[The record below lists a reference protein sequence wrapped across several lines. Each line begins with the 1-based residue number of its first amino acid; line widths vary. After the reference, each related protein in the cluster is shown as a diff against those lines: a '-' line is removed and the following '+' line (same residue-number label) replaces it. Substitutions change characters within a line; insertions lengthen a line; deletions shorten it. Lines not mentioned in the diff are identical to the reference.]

1 MKHILP
7 YFIRSPTLIMTATK
21 CNDNDNKIRKCH
33 YSEYIY
39 NERILKIM
47 NSINENKPK
56 STPTLQVKVTPEIK
70 EAIFERAAAADLT
83 LSDYIRTVAL
93 SDTKVIFLDRGG
105 SIAKSLAEININ
117 LDRALRGKDI
127 TTEVER
133 ELIAALNNVS
143 NSLHIIFDKL
153 NTINGI

>member
-1 MKHILP
+1 
-7 YFIRSPTLIMTATK
+7 
-21 CNDNDNKIRKCH
+21 
-33 YSEYIY
+33 
-39 NERILKIM
+39 M

-70 EAIFERAAAADLT
+70 EAIFERAAAAELT